1 MKAPIAVLHVIAGLD
16 ADMGGTSRCVPE
28 QCSGVARLRFRMG
41 IIALDRGKPLSP
53 EALRLQGEG
62 IETQY
67 LSPLRAVA
75 ALWKTIARY
84 DIVHVD
90 GLWHPFCHLGAWFAR
105 LRGKP
110 VIITPH
116 GMLEPWSLGA
126 KRLKKGLGS
135 WLYQRRDLSRATVL
149 QATVLSEAGHF
160 RAWGLR
166 TPIAVIPYSLVMPKL
181 RGQRPK
187 PKVRRLLFLS
197 RVHPKKGVLELVR
210 AVAAQRRLFQT
221 GGWVLTIAGPDEGG
235 HLLAVQSEVERLGLR
250 DLVEF
255 QGAVEGAKKWAL
267 YRSADIFVLPTYS
280 ENFGLVVAEALACG
294 TPVLTTQGAPWQG
307 LVQHRCGWWPA
318 VGQAPLEKALA
329 LALRTPR
336 ADLAAMG
343 KRGQAWITKDF
354 SWPAVSKKWGQCY
367 HWLLHRGSAPDFF
380 LGQ

>member
-1 MKAPIAVLHVIAGLD
+1 M
-16 ADMGGTSRCVPE
+16 
-28 QCSGVARLRFRMG
+28 
-41 IIALDRGKPLSP
+41 
-53 EALRLQGEG
+53 
-62 IETQY
+62 
-67 LSPLRAVA
+67 A

-90 GLWHPFCHLGAWFAR
+90 GLWHPFCHLGARFAR
-105 LRGKP
+105 LQGKP
-110 VIITPH
+110 TIITPH
-116 GMLEPWSLGA
+116 GMLEPWSLRT
-126 KRLKKGLGS
+126 KRLKKSLAA
-135 WLYQRRDLSRATVL
+135 WLYQRSDLSRATAL

-160 RAWGLR
+160 RAFGLR
-166 TPIAVIPYSLVMPKL
+166 TPIAVIPYSMVMPKL
-181 RGQRPK
+181 RGLRPK
-187 PKVRRLLFLS
+187 LAGGCRRLLFLS

-210 AVAAQRRLFQT
+210 AAAAQRRQLEA

-235 HLLAVQSEVERLGLR
+235 HLKVVQSEVQRLGLGA
-250 DLVEF
+250 LVEF
-255 QGAVEGAKKWAL
+255 HAAVEGAKKWAL
-267 YRSADIFVLPTYS
+267 YRSADLFVLPTYS

-336 ADLAAMG
+336 AELAAMG

-367 HWLLHRGSAPDFF
+367 HWLLQRGNAPDLF
-380 LGQ
+380 LGQEGLP